1 MWSLVVDI
9 WGWLQGRFGEL
20 IGGIIAGAVVTLTV
34 VFAGIVRR
42 AIYYFWRIHKAKA
55 DVACS
60 EPQKEGPGVWV
71 AKPLNKP
78 RQYREVLFSFSKVLI
93 IANLKGGVG
102 KTTLSANLG
111 AYLAGKI
118 KKPVLLI
125 DLDFQGTLSAMACP
139 NDWLPHPTGYSS
151 WANRLVSGGLSPF
164 DIASIKLH
172 AQNHLRLR
180 LIPSYY
186 DLAQAENRVMI
197 EWLLSNRKCDI
208 RYRLADLLNSD
219 HVLETYGAIIID
231 AAPRLTTASVQALC
245 AASHLLI
252 PTILDKPSIDPVLG
266 FVRQVE
272 QLKSASVCPHLRHLG
287 VVASMVDAREQF
299 SSQLFDLNHKL
310 QRIRNADGEIVTRLL
325 GGDAIGAIDDRDNKR
340 RFLDK
345 RLYLPRASVFR
356 HAGEQGIVYPLTNP
370 ADAPNV
376 NECIEALGRHVAR
389 EMNLEINGAL

>member
-20 IGGIIAGAVVTLTV
+20 IGGIIAGAAVTITV
-34 VFAGIVRR
+34 VIAGLVRQ

-55 DVACS
+55 DVARP

-71 AKPLNKP
+71 AKPIYKP
-78 RQYREVLFSFSKVLI
+78 KRYREVLFNFCKVLT

-102 KTTLSANLG
+102 KTTLAANLG
-111 AYLAGKI
+111 AYLASKL

-125 DLDFQGTLSAMACP
+125 DLDFQGTLSAMASP
-139 NDWLPHPTGYSS
+139 QDWLPHPHGYTS
-151 WANRLVSGGLSPF
+151 WTNRLVSGDLTPF
-164 DIASIKLH
+164 DVASINLH
-172 AQNHLRLR
+172 AQKHLRLR
-180 LIPSYY
+180 LISSYY

-197 EWLLSNRKCDI
+197 EWLLSNRKRDI
-208 RYRLADLLNSD
+208 RYTLADVINND

-252 PTILDKPSIDPVLG
+252 PTILDRPSIDPVLS

-272 QLKSASVCPHLRHLG
+272 QLKRSEICPHIRHLG
-287 VVASMVDAREQF
+287 VVATMVSRVDDY
-299 SSQLFDLNHKL
+299 STQLFALKEKL
-310 QRIRNADGEIVTRLL
+310 DRIRTDEGVPAARLL
-325 GGDAIGAIDDRDNKR
+325 GEEAIGTIDDRDNKQ

-356 HAGEQGIVYPLTNP
+356 HAEEQGIVYPLTNP